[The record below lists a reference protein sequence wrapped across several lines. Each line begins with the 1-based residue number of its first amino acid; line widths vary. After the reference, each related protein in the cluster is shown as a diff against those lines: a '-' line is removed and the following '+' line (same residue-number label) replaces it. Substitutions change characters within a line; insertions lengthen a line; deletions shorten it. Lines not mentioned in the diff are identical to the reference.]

1 MATIPSSLQSS
12 SQIQLDYMKL
22 LVTQLQNQ
30 NPLDPMNNQDM
41 ASQLAQFSSLS
52 QLESLNKGTSN
63 VDNSINSNF
72 ANVLSITNRTYAN
85 SLIGKDITFL
95 TEFGEDSYKETVGA
109 VIGVQIGADG
119 ETFLTIESND
129 VEYALGLNGI
139 VSINN
144 DSINSN
150 FSNVLS
156 TSNRTYANSLIG
168 KDITFYTGARA
179 EDNSLEKA
187 SGTVNGVEIDS
198 TGVSFLRVGSGDD
211 EHKLRLNEVV
221 SINN

>member
-1 MATIPSSLQSS
+1 MSTIPTALQSS

-30 NPLDPMNNQDM
+30 NPLDPMDNQDM

-52 QLESLNKGTSN
+52 QLESLNRNTAN
-63 VDNSINSNF
+63 VNDSVNSNF
-72 ANVLSITNRTYAN
+72 ANVLATTNRTYAN

-95 TEFGEDSYKETVGA
+95 TEVGEGNYKETIGT
-109 VIGVQIGADG
+109 VIGVQIDKNG
-119 ETFLTIESND
+119 ETFLTVES
-129 VEYALGLNGI
+129 EGTGYALGLNGV

-150 FSNVLS
+150 YANVIS
-156 TSNRTYANSLIG
+156 SSNRTYANSLIG
-168 KDITFYTGARA
+168 KDITFNTET
-179 EDNSLEKA
+179 EDGSTEEV
-187 SGTVNGVEIDS
+187 SGTVKGVQIGRNGE
-198 TGVSFLRVGSGDD
+198 SFLIVESEGSEYTSG
-211 EHKLRLNEVV
+211 LNDVI